1 MLPVMS
7 DDEAE
12 IRRTALVEGGEL
24 DPTRCDARG
33 GHLATVGLLRQP
45 LMCTAGRPEPP
56 PAAGEPFKCL
66 FNLDNDPKQL
76 TNVARQNTEV
86 VERLQARWDGYRAT
100 KAGKA
105 TPVSVGHDPEFKAL
119 LRRSGYFNASSPV
132 VKDTPATFGGPGWR
146 SRSSDHAADVAAG
159 TLWRTVG
166 VADEY
171 SPLEA
176 VLISAPS
183 RRFAVNGDPEEHLML
198 NWPDLAQLE
207 AEMEGDSGLL

>member
-1 MLPVMS
+1 MS

-12 IRRTALVEGGEL
+12 IRRTALVEGGVSWT
-24 DPTRCDARG
+24 PRDAMRG
-33 GHLATVGLLRQP
+33 AVISPPWALLRQP

-105 TPVSVGHDPEFKAL
+105 TPVSVEHDPEFKAL
-119 LRRSGYFNASSPV
+119 LRRSGYFNAS
-132 VKDTPATFGGPGWR
+132 
-146 SRSSDHAADVAAG
+146 
-159 TLWRTVG
+159 
-166 VADEY
+166 E
-171 SPLEA
+171 
-176 VLISAPS
+176 PS
-183 RRFAVNGDPEEHLML
+183 
-198 NWPDLAQLE
+198 Q
-207 AEMEGDSGLL
+207 